1 MSSTKHILAVDDE
14 NDVLLI
20 VKTAL
25 TSAGFQVTTAPGGPE
40 ALEHLEE
47 ITPDLIILDM
57 MMPEM
62 TGFDVLEKIRENS
75 RTAAIPVIMLT
86 GTSDK
91 DKIREAIEVGVAY
104 YIVKPFEFHDLVSK
118 VNLAIADSESATF

>member
-1 MSSTKHILAVDDE
+1 MSSNKHILAVDDE
-14 NDVLLI
+14 KDVLLI

-25 TSAGFQVTTAPGGPE
+25 VSAGFEVTTAPSGPE
-40 ALEHLEE
+40 ALEHLQDF
-47 ITPDLIILDM
+47 TPDLIILDM

-62 TGFDVLEKIRENS
+62 TSFDVLEQIRAQPE
-75 RTAAIPVIMLT
+75 TATTPVIMLT

-104 YIVKPFEFHDLVSK
+104 YIVKPFEFHDLISK